1 MEQALADSDASVR
14 AELHGKVI
22 QISAAPIL
30 SENAVSGAAVVFFDI
45 TKQEKAEQQRREF
58 TSNVSHE
65 LKTPLHSISGYS
77 ELLERGITAPEDVQ
91 PFAEKIYVETHRL
104 IALVE
109 DIISLSHMDEGGKD
123 LTFTEVDLCEKA
135 EIVVES
141 LRDMAAE
148 KLGLQFKL
156 MINEQQLM

>member
-1 MEQALADSDASVR
+1 M
-14 AELHGKVI
+14 
-22 QISAAPIL
+22 
-30 SENAVSGAAVVFFDI
+30 
-45 TKQEKAEQQRREF
+45 
-58 TSNVSHE
+58 
-65 LKTPLHSISGYS
+65 
-77 ELLERGITAPEDVQ
+77 Q

-148 KLGLQFKL
+148 KLVLQFKL